1 MTGAGIN
8 TPAMHL
14 DFFIF
19 FRYVLTVI
27 ASIYATVVTLQSL
40 YGWYLHLSGPNKYIA
55 LVRRY
60 VIVHGLRLR
69 VKSFWGDVVVSILL
83 CIVLLLLWRAH
94 EQVSRI
100 DPWENADRIAKS
112 R

>member
-1 MTGAGIN
+1 MR
-8 TPAMHL
+8 HL

-27 ASIYATVVTLQSL
+27 VSIYATIVTLQSL
-40 YGWYLHLSGPNKYIA
+40 YGWYVWLSGADKHIT

-69 VKSFWGDVVVSILL
+69 FKSFWGDVLVSVLL
-83 CIVLLLLWRAH
+83 CVVLLLLWRAH
-94 EQVSRI
+94 EAVARI
-100 DPWENADRIAKS
+100 DPWINGNRIAQS

>member
-1 MTGAGIN
+1 MR
-8 TPAMHL
+8 HV

-40 YGWYLHLSGPNKYIA
+40 YGWYIWLSGADKYVA
-55 LVRRY
+55 MVRRY

-69 VKSFWGDVVVSILL
+69 VKSFWGDVVVCVLL
-83 CIVLLLLWRAH
+83 CVVLLLLWRAH
-94 EQVSRI
+94 EQVALIEPWQNAERTPQSR
-100 DPWENADRIAKS
+100 
-112 R
+112 

>member
-1 MTGAGIN
+1 M
-8 TPAMHL
+8 
-14 DFFIF
+14 
-19 FRYVLTVI
+19 
-27 ASIYATVVTLQSL
+27 
-40 YGWYLHLSGPNKYIA
+40 
-55 LVRRY
+55 VRRY

-94 EQVSRI
+94 EQVARI
-100 DPWENADRIAKS
+100 DPWKNADRIAKS

>member
-1 MTGAGIN
+1 MRHI
-8 TPAMHL
+8 

-27 ASIYATVVTLQSL
+27 VSIYATIVTLQSL
-40 YGWYLHLSGPNKYIA
+40 YGWYVWLGGADKHIA

-69 VKSFWGDVVVSILL
+69 VKSFWGDVVVSVLL
-83 CIVLLLLWRAH
+83 CVVLLLLWRAH
-94 EQVSRI
+94 EQVARI
-100 DPWENADRIAKS
+100 NPWENADRTVKL